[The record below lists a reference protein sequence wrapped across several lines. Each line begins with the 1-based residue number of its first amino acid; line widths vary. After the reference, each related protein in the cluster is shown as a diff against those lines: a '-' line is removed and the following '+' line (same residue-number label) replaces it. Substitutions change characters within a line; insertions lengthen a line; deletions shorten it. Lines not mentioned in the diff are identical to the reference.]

1 VHQDV
6 KTRKMILV
14 LTANSI
20 RLAFSR
26 ESGNASAMGNMLK
39 LIWWAVIGLFRS
51 RSSLEAEILTLR
63 HQLIV
68 LRRKSP
74 KRLAFSNFDRLV
86 FAGLYWIAPGVVNA
100 LVIVEPETVIR
111 WHRAP
116 LPDTIE
122 RNLGRFDSRLGRL
135 DDGAR
140 YRACPRTKPRPYGS
154 CRAGDRLAAWPD
166 RAFPWRHPHP
176 RAGMK

>member
-1 VHQDV
+1 MRILCPIVQSFVLPMFDRQTHLL
-6 KTRKMILV
+6 TSRAIARKLINDNDTWRIAQAV

-51 RSSLEAEILTLR
+51 RTSLEAEILTLR
-63 HQLIV
+63 HQLNV

-86 FAGLYWIAPGVVNA
+86 FA
-100 LVIVEPETVIR
+100 
-111 WHRAP
+111 
-116 LPDTIE
+116 
-122 RNLGRFDSRLGRL
+122 LGRMVCL
-135 DDGAR
+135 
-140 YRACPRTKPRPYGS
+140 RP
-154 CRAGDRLAAWPD
+154 
-166 RAFPWRHPHP
+166 
-176 RAGMK
+176 K